1 MVPVS
6 PLKIVQLTDTHLFRE
21 RNQNLIGL
29 PTADSL
35 ENVVKQVMQ
44 LPSLPDFMLL
54 TGDLSQDGS
63 LVSYE
68 QVYDSLHGLNIPIY
82 WLPGN
87 HDCLENM
94 VPILTQAPFLGD
106 KQFKQ
111 GNWHFILLNSQIPGE
126 VPGYLSQETL
136 DWLDRQLSQQA
147 ETPALLSLHHPP
159 FSLDTAWLDN
169 SALQNPDDLFAVI
182 DRHPQVKL
190 VLFGHI
196 HQEFQLERKGVTYLA
211 APSTCI
217 QFARGS
223 ATFALDDCSPGFR
236 SVDLYPDG
244 SWHSRIH
251 RVNYDRQVDMTCYEG
266 Y

>member
-21 RNQNLIGL
+21 RHQNLIGI
-29 PTADSL
+29 PTAESL
-35 ENVVKQVMQ
+35 DNVVRQVMQ
-44 LPSLPDFMLL
+44 LPVMPDFILL
-54 TGDLSQDGS
+54 TGDVSQDGS

-68 QVYDSLHGLNIPIY
+68 HVYASLKVLDLPIY

-94 VPILTQAPFLGD
+94 LPILTQAPFLGE
-106 KQFKQ
+106 KQFQ
-111 GNWHFILLNSQIPGE
+111 RGNWQFILLNSQIPGD

-136 DWLDRQLSQQA
+136 DWLDRQLSQFI
-147 ETPALLSLHHPP
+147 ETPTILSLHHPP
-159 FSLDTAWLDN
+159 FSLETDWLDN

-196 HQEFQLERKGVTYLA
+196 HQEFQIERNGVTYLA
-211 APSTCI
+211 CPSTCI
-217 QFARGS
+217 QFAQGS

-244 SWHSRIH
+244 SWQSVVH
-251 RVNYDRQVDMTCYEG
+251 RVSYDRQVDMACHDG